1 MPTAV
6 IRVTVDP
13 SGVLTDDAY
22 RAGLNTLGS
31 IGLDVVATQHLPQ
44 NVDQHEIELIVDD
57 DGHGLTTEEHL
68 QQCRAAFGVAPAL
81 GIITYISRGT
91 EDDAHGVLARFGVRG
106 TVVRTVEND
115 EEIFTVSLSEG
126 TEHRV
131 AESRLHTAL
140 EAALNAEV
148 RLTPAH

>member
-6 IRVTVDP
+6 IRVFVDP
-13 SGVLTDDAY
+13 NGLLTADAY
-22 RAGLNTLGS
+22 RAGLDLLRS
-31 IGLDVVATQHLPQ
+31 SGLHVVAAQYLSGSTRR
-44 NVDQHEIELIVDD
+44 HEIELIVDD
-57 DGHGLTTEEHL
+57 DGQGLATETHL
-68 QQCRAAFGVAPAL
+68 RQCHAAFGVPPAL
-81 GIITYISRGT
+81 GVVTYISRGT

-106 TVVRTVEND
+106 TVVRTVENN
-115 EEIFTVSLSEG
+115 EEVFTVSLSED

-148 RLTPAH
+148 RIASVH